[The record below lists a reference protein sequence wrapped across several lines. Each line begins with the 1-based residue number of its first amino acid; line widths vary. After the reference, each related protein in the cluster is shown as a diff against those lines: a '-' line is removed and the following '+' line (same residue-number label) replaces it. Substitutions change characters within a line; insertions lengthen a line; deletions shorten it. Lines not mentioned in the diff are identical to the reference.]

1 MRLTAI
7 DLVIPK
13 IVWQHSIGTTRDTGP
28 FGTHTN
34 LPLPTGMFNIGGTMV
49 TGGGLVFLGPT
60 ADDYLRAVDEST
72 GKVVWKARLPAGGQA
87 NPMSYMINGKQ
98 YIVIAAGGHAGMG
111 TRTGDYILA
120 YALDDGQKS
129 QAH

>member
-1 MRLTAI
+1 MTVRGRHTKLTAI

-13 IVWQHSIGTTRDTGP
+13 IVWKLSVDTTRDTGP

-34 LPLPTGMFNIGGTMV
+34 PPLPTGMFNIGGTMV
-49 TGGGLVFLGPT
+49 TGGGLVFLGAT

-87 NPMSYMINGKQ
+87 NPMSYMIHGKQ

-120 YALDDGQKS
+120 YAS
-129 QAH
+129 

>member
-1 MRLTAI
+1 
-7 DLVIPK
+7 
-13 IVWQHSIGTTRDTGP
+13 
-28 FGTHTN
+28 
-34 LPLPTGMFNIGGTMV
+34 MV
-49 TGGGLVFLGPT
+49 TGGGLVFLGAT

-120 YALDDGQKS
+120 YALDDGQTS